1 MNGSIYRVT
10 DRPRRCSMS
19 ALCSSDSGPTDP
31 REQRVVQPTV
41 APHPPTHLT
50 ADPES
55 VTRARRSQREQRAR
69 ALEVFYQSFGA
80 AGFDRPFL
88 DWTVEDP
95 ELVNELR
102 GKAYARGAVLLSKTR
117 SGQR

>member
-1 MNGSIYRVT
+1 MTLSPS
-10 DRPRRCSMS
+10 DRRDPPVQRRE
-19 ALCSSDSGPTDP
+19 DP
-31 REQRVVQPTV
+31 E
-41 APHPPTHLT
+41 PPARLM

-55 VTRARRSQREQRAR
+55 ITRARRSQREQRAR

-102 GKAYARGAVLLSKTR
+102 GRAYARGAVLLSKTR
-117 SGQR
+117 SAERG